1 MPLFKAVAR
10 GLGGGLTAKATGVI
24 LWYDYRIPWVV
35 KRVRRKIAISV
46 SAELLAAADALAR
59 ETGESRSAVYERA
72 LRGYLAAREGKERSR
87 RYVEGYR
94 RTPETPR
101 EIAAALRAAL
111 PALTAEPWDEAG

>member
-1 MPLFKAVAR
+1 
-10 GLGGGLTAKATGVI
+10 
-24 LWYDYRIPWVV
+24 V

-72 LRGYLAAREGKERSR
+72 LRGYLVALQGRERSL

-94 RTPETPR
+94 RIPETAR
-101 EIAAALRAAL
+101 EIAATLRAGL
-111 PALTAEPWDEAG
+111 PALTAEPWDEAR